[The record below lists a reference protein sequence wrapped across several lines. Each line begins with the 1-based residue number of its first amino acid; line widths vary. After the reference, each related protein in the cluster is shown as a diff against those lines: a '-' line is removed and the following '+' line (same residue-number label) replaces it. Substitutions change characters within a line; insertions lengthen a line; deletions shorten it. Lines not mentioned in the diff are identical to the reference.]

1 MQTDNEET
9 KRAKAAVLG
18 LRMRAAGKTNAEA
31 VVAIAQKIGLTLTP
45 AQLTPMLARLEASH
59 EHDARDLEICRRLS
73 AGERPIDIARDV
85 AMSLSHVESLKKE
98 IEQ

>member
-18 LRMRAAGKTNAEA
+18 LRLRAAGKTNAEA
-31 VVAIAQKIGLTLTP
+31 VAAIARKTGLVLTVR
-45 AQLTPMLARLEASH
+45 QLTPMLARLEASH
-59 EHDARDLEICRRLS
+59 EHDARDLEICRRLG
-73 AGERPIDIARDV
+73 AGERPLDIARDV
-85 AMSLSHVESLKKE
+85 AMSLSHVEALKKE

>member
-1 MQTDNEET
+1 MQTDSDET

-18 LRMRAAGKTNAEA
+18 LRLRAAGKTNAEA
-31 VVAIAQKIGLTLTP
+31 VAAIARKIGLTLTP

-59 EHDARDLEICRRLS
+59 EHDARDLEICRRLG

-85 AMSLSHVESLKKE
+85 AMSLAHVESLARE
-98 IEQ
+98 IRE